1 MKKIFCTV
9 ISLLVI
15 VSLASCSKSKKFDVV
30 EVSGYADDSIVERHG
45 EIELNVETYQ
55 KKFKSKQTATVNGK
69 KISGDYSM
77 SKKSYLF
84 NSDVD
89 YYEYSKAG
97 SKVQFGINAK
107 TGIVDSYSYVD
118 MNYVT
123 SKSGAA
129 SLTENQCSDI
139 ALQYFSQYV
148 DTDKY
153 SLVASNYLEIPEYGA
168 IYDFEFVF
176 LVDGIQTSDSAFI
189 GVTIYGDVISHMFS
203 TLNEFEGLKPPSNE
217 DNEVIAGNIDAKIK
231 NMYDSISDK
240 YDYSWNNT
248 EKVFVKL
255 SDGTYALEYYISVK
269 LVPQNALAKEAV
281 ETVKLLVY
289 ID

>member
-1 MKKIFCTV
+1 M
-9 ISLLVI
+9 
-15 VSLASCSKSKKFDVV
+15 
-30 EVSGYADDSIVERHG
+30 SGYADDSMVERHG
-45 EIELNVETYQ
+45 EIEFNVETYQ

-89 YYEYSKAG
+89 YYEYSKDG
-97 SKVQFGINAK
+97 CKVQFGINSK
-107 TGIVDSYSYVD
+107 TGVVDSYSYVD
-118 MNYVT
+118 MNYPT

-129 SLTENQCSDI
+129 SLTENQCADI
-139 ALQYFSQYV
+139 ALQYFSQYA

-153 SLVASNYLEIPEYGA
+153 SLIASNYLEIPEYGA
-168 IYDFEFVF
+168 IYNFEFAF

-189 GVTIYGDVISHMFS
+189 GVTIYGDVISHMFT

-217 DNEVIAGNIDAKIK
+217 DNKVIAANIDAKIK
-231 NMYDSISDK
+231 NMYDSISDE
-240 YDYSWNNT
+240 YDYSWNHT
-248 EKVFVKL
+248 EKMFVKL
-255 SDGTYALEYYISVK
+255 SDGTYALEYDISVV
-269 LVPQNALAKEAV
+269 LAPQNALAKEAV